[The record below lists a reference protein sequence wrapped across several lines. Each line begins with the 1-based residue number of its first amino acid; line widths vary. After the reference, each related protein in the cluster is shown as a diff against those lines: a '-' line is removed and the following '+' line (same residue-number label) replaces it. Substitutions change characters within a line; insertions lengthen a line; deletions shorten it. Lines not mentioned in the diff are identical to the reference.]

1 MDFLSYFALAIL
13 FFVVLVLS
21 YGMIAIHDIPY
32 HMALKR
38 NHPHADAIH
47 AGGWISLFTLYA
59 IWPFLW
65 ILVTAYHPVHGYGG
79 KPWAVT
85 NEADVGGSDDAT
97 SRVTA
102 LEKIIASV
110 EANVVNIISH
120 FRAKAKENNKILE
133 YALIDRDV
141 AMQIYVSC

>member
-32 HMALKR
+32 HMTLKR

-47 AGGWISLFTLYA
+47 AGGWISLFTLHA

-65 ILVTAYHPVHGYGG
+65 IWATAYHPEHGYAGRRREKTDQAGG
-79 KPWAVT
+79 A
-85 NEADVGGSDDAT
+85 EGADAA
-97 SRVTA
+97 SRIA
-102 LEKIIASV
+102 ELEKKIADL
-110 EANVVNIISH
+110 EAKS
-120 FRAKAKENNKILE
+120 RRSE
-133 YALIDRDV
+133 
-141 AMQIYVSC
+141 